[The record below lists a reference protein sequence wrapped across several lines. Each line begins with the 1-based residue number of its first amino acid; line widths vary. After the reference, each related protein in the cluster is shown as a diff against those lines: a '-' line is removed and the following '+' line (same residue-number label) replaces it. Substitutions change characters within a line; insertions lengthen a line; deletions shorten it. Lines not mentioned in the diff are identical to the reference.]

1 MSDFIERVIL
11 RRASAR
17 KYTGAPIPKEKLEA
31 IVRAGFAAPSAVDVR
46 PWAFVVVTERAKLDA
61 LAAGLPYA
69 KMLGKAG
76 AAIVVCGLPRK
87 DSGFAERFWVQDCS
101 AATENIL
108 LAACSLGL
116 GAVWTAVYPEE
127 DRTAHVRQVLGL
139 PPEALP
145 LNVVPIGVPEG
156 EYPKAKD
163 KYDPGALHFE
173 RW

>member
-1 MSDFIERVIL
+1 MSDFIEQVIL
-11 RRASAR
+11 KRASVR

-31 IVRAGFAAPSAVDVR
+31 LVRAGFAAPSAVDVR
-46 PWAFVVVTERAKLDA
+46 PWAFVVVTERARLDA

-76 AAIVVCGLPRK
+76 AAIVVCGLPHK

-108 LAACSLGL
+108 LAARSLGL

-127 DRTAHVRQVLGL
+127 DRVAHVREVLGL
-139 PPEALP
+139 PAEVLP
-145 LNVVPIGVPEG
+145 LNVLPIGVPEG
-156 EYPKAKD
+156 EYPAAKD

>member
-1 MSDFIERVIL
+1 MNDFIEKVIL
-11 RRASAR
+11 KRASVR
-17 KYTGAPIPKEKLEA
+17 KFTGAAIPKDTLDA

-46 PWAFVVVTERAKLDA
+46 PWAFVVVTERATLDA
-61 LAAGLPYA
+61 LASGLPYA

-76 AAIVVCGLPRK
+76 AAIVVCGVPNK
-87 DSGFAERFWVQDCS
+87 DDNFAKVYWDEDCS
-101 AATENIL
+101 AATQNIL

-127 DRTAHVRQVLGL
+127 DRTAHVRRILGL
-139 PPEALP
+139 PTDIVP

-163 KYDPGALHFE
+163 KYDPKAVHYE
-173 RW
+173 KW